1 MLIVSGQH
9 MSIPE
14 KQRFTE
20 LFPQRYPE
28 RRNLQKQWH
37 LPQQPAD
44 RRIRFP
50 GKSRRCQRIPG
61 LPQNQRKNW
70 ERLAEVKS
78 NVTSYQDSKVQ
89 GITTYTYSVRAYRI
103 VDGKKV
109 FGDIRQVTIF
119 CPILQHR
126 RYPV

>member
-1 MLIVSGQH
+1 MASATAASGPKNTVSWKKVAGA
-9 MSIPE
+9 SGYRVYRKI
-14 KQRFTE
+14 K
-20 LFPQRYPE
+20 
-28 RRNLQKQWH
+28 
-37 LPQQPAD
+37 
-44 RRIRFP
+44 
-50 GKSRRCQRIPG
+50 G
-61 LPQNQRKNW
+61 KNW